1 MIIDVNTM
9 DRVIRRRSI
18 NIMLHGDNIEF
29 INRSISKHSYKYISD
44 KQYYTYKGNVYIDT
58 KKLKKKELVDVLKGI
73 CISPNYYSVT
83 VQKKIIIIVNFHLL
97 NSIYQQSV
105 KTIIDTTYNNCSFI
119 IHTNNLNSV
128 DRNIISR
135 FIVFSLPIKPNN
147 DDTLQIT
154 YNKIIKFLKKGKLN
168 SKVIEDI
175 RELSYMYYMNHTH
188 STDLQKLLI
197 ERIGSNLCIP
207 NSIKYDLVEDIS
219 RINVLYQHS
228 YRKPI
233 FLELII
239 ISLFK
244 HLEYYTYNL

>member
-73 CISPNYYSVT
+73 CISPNYYSDS
-83 VQKKIIIIVNFHLL
+83 VQKKVIIIINFHLL
-97 NSIYQQSV
+97 GSIYQQSV
-105 KTIIDTTYNNCSFI
+105 KTIIDMTYNNCSFI
-119 IHTNNLNSV
+119 IHTNRLSSV
-128 DRNIISR
+128 DRNIMSR
-135 FIVFSLPIKPNN
+135 FIAFSLPIKPNN
-147 DDTLQIT
+147 DETLQIS
-154 YNKIIKFLKKGKLN
+154 YNKVIKLVKGNKLN
-168 SKVIEDI
+168 NDVITTI
-175 RELSYMYYMNHTH
+175 RRLSYMYYMNHTH
-188 STDLQKLLI
+188 STDLQKLLVK
-197 ERIGSNLCIP
+197 RIGSNLCIP

>member
-1 MIIDVNTM
+1 MIITEDIINKIIQL
-9 DRVIRRRSI
+9 RNINVII
-18 NIMLHGDNIEF
+18 KGDNIEF
-29 INRSISKHSYKYISD
+29 LNTSISRVNHKFISD
-44 KQYYTYKGNVYIDT
+44 KKYYVYKGTFYIDIVT
-58 KKLKKKELVDVLKGI
+58 LAKKELINVLKEI
-73 CISPNYYSVT
+73 CISPNYYSEDI
-83 VQKKIIIIVNFHLL
+83 QKKLIIIVNFHLL

-105 KTIIDTTYNNCSFI
+105 KTIVDTTYNNCSFM

-128 DRNIISR
+128 GRNIISR
-135 FIVFSLPIKPNN
+135 FIVFTLPIKPNN

-168 SKVIEDI
+168 SKVVEDI

-197 ERIGSNLCIP
+197 KRIGSNSYIP
-207 NSIKYDLVEDIS
+207 NSIKYKVVEDIC

-233 FLELII
+233 FFEFII

-244 HLEYYTYNL
+244 HLEHYTYNL

>member
-1 MIIDVNTM
+1 MIVTEDIINKVITFRNINVIVKGAYIEFLTKFLTM
-9 DRVIRRRSI
+9 D
-18 NIMLHGDNIEF
+18 
-29 INRSISKHSYKYISD
+29 KYKFISD
-44 KQYYTYKGNVYIDT
+44 KQYYVYQGNFYIDI
-58 KKLKKKELVDVLKGI
+58 KHLKKKELIDVLKEI
-73 CISPNYYSVT
+73 CTSPNYYSVT